1 MARRKSDLPLQ
12 KVTLNLVTG
21 DYAKMQALFP
31 SLGGGAAIR
40 TLVNNYIKSI
50 QKALQPLDI
59 PLVNPDDLKD
69 LIND

>member
-21 DYAKMQALFP
+21 DYAKMQSLFP

-50 QKALQPLDI
+50 RSALEPLDV
-59 PLVNPDDLKD
+59 PLVAAEDIKELM
-69 LIND
+69 ND